1 MTDKIRRPNVQSV
14 VKEVFDEFFSLK
26 KGVLY
31 TIGLSFL
38 RPWYV
43 FQQYVN
49 GKTALISSPLK
60 LVLTISPLLIL
71 LSSITPTSEIIQH
84 VSEDLNQLTVDE
96 RTGPSAPTVTE
107 ETTEETSGDDF
118 GLERVSY
125 VYDIMDE
132 YPVIEFLISVIFFG
146 LAIKTV
152 FFKTVRLFEALT
164 FSGYMSIPVTIF
176 TKILSYSLI
185 WGYGYNAGFSIIL
198 GVLHA
203 SSVLLTIV
211 YLYGYSRNIH
221 KVSQLKAV
229 IYAIVFI
236 VLMHIYTGI
245 AATFT
250 SIFVAIYINI

>member
-1 MTDKIRRPNVQSV
+1 MEKGVERPNGFTL
-14 VKEVFDEFFSLK
+14 VKEFVDEFFSLK

-107 ETTEETSGDDF
+107 ETSGDDF

-176 TKILSYSLI
+176 TKVLSYSLI

-250 SIFVAIYINI
+250 SIFVAIYINV